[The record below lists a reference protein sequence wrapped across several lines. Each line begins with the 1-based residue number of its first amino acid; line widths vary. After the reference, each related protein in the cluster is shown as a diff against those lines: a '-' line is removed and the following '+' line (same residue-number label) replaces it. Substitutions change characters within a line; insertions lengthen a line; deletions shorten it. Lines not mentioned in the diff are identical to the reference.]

1 MTKDAAQRS
10 IRTFCE
16 AVKIASIW
24 FIMSLRINEIFYS
37 IQGESLY
44 AGLPCVFIRLTGCNL
59 RCAYCD
65 TRYAYHEGVDMT
77 TPDILGQVASYPA
90 TAIVEIT
97 GGEPLFQEETP
108 DLVRQLL
115 DHDRTVLMETNGSLD
130 ISRIDSR
137 CIRIMDIK
145 CPSSLMHAHND
156 PDNLRRIGPNDQIKF
171 IIETQTDYAYAL
183 NALKQLPS
191 DFPRSSALFSPA
203 FGSLSPSL
211 LAKWILQDG
220 LGVRL
225 HLQLHKLIWPNTER
239 GV

>member
-1 MTKDAAQRS
+1 
-10 IRTFCE
+10 
-16 AVKIASIW
+16 
-24 FIMSLRINEIFYS
+24 MSLRINEIFYS

-65 TRYAYHEGVDMT
+65 TRYAYHEGMDMT
-77 TPDILGQVASYPA
+77 IPEILGQVESHPA
-90 TAIVEIT
+90 AALVEIT
-97 GGEPLFQEETP
+97 GGEPLFQQETP

-115 DHDRTVLMETNGSLD
+115 DQGRTVLMETNGSLD
-130 ISRIDSR
+130 ISRTDSR

-145 CPSSLMHAHND
+145 CPSSMMDAHND
-156 PDNLRRIGPNDQIKF
+156 PDNLVRIRPDDQIKF
-171 IIETQTDYAYAL
+171 IIGTQADYVYAL
-183 NALKQLPS
+183 NTVKQIPP
-191 DFPRSSALFSPA
+191 DFPRSSVLFSPA
-203 FGSLSPSL
+203 FGSLSPGL
-211 LAKWILQDG
+211 LATWILQDG

>member
-1 MTKDAAQRS
+1 MPAS
-10 IRTFCE
+10 F
-16 AVKIASIW
+16 ASIW
-24 FIMSLRINEIFYS
+24 FFMSLRINEIFYS

-44 AGLPCVFIRLTGCNL
+44 AGLPCIFIRLTGCNL

-65 TRYAYHEGVDMT
+65 TGYAYDEGVDMT
-77 TPDILGQVASYPA
+77 LPEILGRVEAYPPA
-90 TAIVEIT
+90 ALVEVT
-97 GGEPLFQEETP
+97 GGEPLVQKETP

-115 DHDRTVLMETNGSLD
+115 DHGRTVLMETNGSLD

-156 PDNLRRIGPNDQIKF
+156 PDNLRRIVPTDQIKF
-171 IIETQTDYAYAL
+171 IIETQADYAFAL
-183 NALKQLPS
+183 NILKQVPP
-191 DFPRSSALFSPA
+191 DFPRSSVLFSPA
-203 FGSLSPSL
+203 FGSLSPSI

-225 HLQLHKLIWPNTER
+225 HLQLHKLIWPNSDR

>member
-1 MTKDAAQRS
+1 MP
-10 IRTFCE
+10 
-16 AVKIASIW
+16 
-24 FIMSLRINEIFYS
+24 LRINEIFYS

-65 TRYAYHEGVDMT
+65 TRYAYEEGMDMT
-77 TPDILGQVASYPA
+77 MPAILRQVESYPA
-90 TAIVEIT
+90 AALVEIT

-108 DLVRQLL
+108 DLVKQLL
-115 DHDRTVLMETNGSLD
+115 DHGRTVLMETNGSLD

-145 CPSSLMHAHND
+145 CPSSLMHSHND
-156 PDNLRRIGPNDQIKF
+156 PDNLRRIGSNDQIKF
-171 IIETQTDYAYAL
+171 IIETQTDYVYAL
-183 NALKQLPS
+183 NALKQLPP
-191 DFPRSSALFSPA
+191 DFPRSSVLFSPA